1 MSPWAVKC
9 TGSPADGAADD
20 DGGAVDG
27 GGDDGAGDDGVP
39 GLGRG
44 AGSGGPGWQ
53 AESNRPRLSKQA
65 QIPALPRFPRD
76 LATIPHIIWL
86 IRTV

>member
-9 TGSPADGAADD
+9 TGSPA

-53 AESNRPRLSKQA
+53 AESNRPRLSKPA

>member
-1 MSPWAVKC
+1 VKC

-27 GGDDGAGDDGVP
+27 SGDDGAGDDGVP